1 MSSVIEQPRYSCALG
16 AQQTVLAIPGAIP
29 ILHSGPGCTQKIH
42 GALVTSSGHQGE
54 GYAGGS
60 HIPCT
65 NSAEKEVVFGGEK
78 RLSETIDGSL
88 KVMKG
93 DLFVVLTGCTS
104 EIVGDDVQAVTLKY
118 RKKGYPII
126 NAETGGFKGTNYF
139 GHEMVIQAIIKQFI
153 GDAQPKVKKGLVNVF
168 SVVPFQN
175 QYWRGDLQEIKHLL
189 NSIGLEV
196 NILFGYESAGI
207 TEWKDIPNAE
217 FNLILSPW
225 LGLETAE
232 LLKNKYNTPYLHYP
246 VIPVGAEATSK
257 FLRKVG
263 EFANVDKEKIES
275 VISKEEKRFYKYF
288 VGAADFFTE
297 VKNGLPYELYT
308 IADSTYALG
317 ASNFLINELGY
328 VPKQAFITDNVP
340 EKYTNKIKYE
350 FEKID
355 EEYKDKVTFEIDGGK
370 IEKKI
375 RNDENTPRKTLI
387 LGSEWEDD
395 LSFDIKAP
403 LAYLSIPNTNNLI
416 LNKTYVGYNGG
427 LRLIEDIY
435 SIILSDRFFNE
446 RFVDREEKEIG
457 DYC

>member
-1 MSSVIEQPRYSCALG
+1 MSKIIEQPRYSCALG
-16 AQQTVLAIPGAIP
+16 AQQTVLAIPRAIP
-29 ILHSGPGCTQKIH
+29 ILHSGPGCSAKIH
-42 GALVTSSGHQGE
+42 GALATSAGYQGE

-65 NSAEKEVVFGGEK
+65 NSAEREVVFGGEQ
-78 RLSETIDGSL
+78 RLDETIDGSL
-88 KVMKG
+88 KVLKG

-104 EIVGDDVQAVTLKY
+104 EIVGDDVESITSKY
-118 RKKGYPII
+118 RREGYPIV
-126 NAETGGFKGTNYF
+126 NAETGGFKGNNYF
-139 GHEMVIQAIIKQFI
+139 GHELVLQAIIKQLI
-153 GDAQPKVKKGLVNVF
+153 GDVVPKVRKGVVNVF

-175 QYWRGDLQEIKHLL
+175 QNWRGDLQEIKQLL

-196 NILFGYESAGI
+196 NILFGYESDGVS
-207 TEWKDIPNAE
+207 EWRDIPNAE

-225 LGLETAE
+225 VGVEIAE
-232 LLKNKYNTPYLHYP
+232 LLKKKYNTPYLYYP
-246 VIPVGAEATSK
+246 VIPVGAEATSE

-263 EFANVDKEKIES
+263 EFANIDKEKVED
-275 VISKEEKRFYKYF
+275 VISKEEKRFYQYF

-297 VKNGLPYELYT
+297 IKNGLPYELYT

-328 VPKQAFITDNVP
+328 IPKQAFITDNVP
-340 EKYTNKIKYE
+340 ERYIDKIRSE

-355 EEYKDKVTFEIDGGK
+355 GEYKDKVTFEIDGGE

-375 RNDENTPRKTLI
+375 RSDENIPRKSLI

-395 LSFDIKAP
+395 VALDIKAP
-403 LAYLSIPNTNNLI
+403 ITYLSIPITNNLI
-416 LNKTYVGYNGG
+416 LNKTYIGYNGG

-435 SIILSDRFFNE
+435 SNILSDRFFNE
-446 RFVDREEKEIG
+446 RYVHVDGRELG
-457 DYC
+457 